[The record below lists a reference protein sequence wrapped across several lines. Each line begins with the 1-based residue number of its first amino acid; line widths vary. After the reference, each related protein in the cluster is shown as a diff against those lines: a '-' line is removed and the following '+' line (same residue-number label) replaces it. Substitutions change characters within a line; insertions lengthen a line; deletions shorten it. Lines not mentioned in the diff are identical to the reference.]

1 MLSPDIWKG
10 KSLIPAL
17 HITDNSFRL
26 FFHTHLRIMLLN
38 AMKIPVEIFIGISK
52 AGDEIRENWYIFNI
66 LFLFMNMVYLY
77 IY

>member
-1 MLSPDIWKG
+1 
-10 KSLIPAL
+10 
-17 HITDNSFRL
+17 
-26 FFHTHLRIMLLN
+26 MLLN